1 MTTISQKDPVPEAVK
16 NMIPPDQSGVVYV
29 AKRYIVEALAS
40 GNANAF
46 AFAVQNPEA
55 VDCIV
60 TNVIVDITTSGG
72 TASSVLDVDVA
83 ADATSTGDSIIDGLD
98 LNATGVADRHDDA
111 GTNGGEAL
119 KWDKNGGANDYVTKP
134 FSPRELL
141 VRVKAV
147 LRRTQASPEAKDV
160 YQFDDIK
167 IDFKKYQAFRKKK
180 EFSSHEISVLTM
192 VKAK

>member
-29 AKRYIVEALAS
+29 AKRYIVEGLAS

-60 TNVIVDITTSGG
+60 TNVIVDITTAGG
-72 TASSVLDVDVA
+72 TASAVLNVDVA
-83 ADATSTGDSIIDGLD
+83 GNATSTGDSIIDGLD

-111 GTNGGEAL
+111 GSNGGEAL
-119 KWDKNGGANDYVTKP
+119 KWDKNGGTNDYITGKI
-134 FSPRELL
+134 L
-141 VRVKAV
+141 VQNA
-147 LRRTQASPEAKDV
+147 ASLAGTVIIEYVPL
-160 YQFDDIK
+160 
-167 IDFKKYQAFRKKK
+167 
-180 EFSSHEISVLTM
+180 S
-192 VKAK
+192 